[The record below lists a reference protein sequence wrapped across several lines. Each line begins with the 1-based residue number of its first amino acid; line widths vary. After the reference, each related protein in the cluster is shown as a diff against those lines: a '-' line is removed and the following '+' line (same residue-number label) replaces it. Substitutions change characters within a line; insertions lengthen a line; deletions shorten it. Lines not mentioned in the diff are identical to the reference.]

1 MNTKVE
7 IIKSILIPVIIGGI
21 TGFLISNFIDYNLIN
36 KPPLSPPSIVFPI
49 IWTILYI
56 LMGTS
61 YGILKTNNLIH
72 KETNL
77 IYYTQLLVNI
87 TWPIVFFVFK
97 WRFISIIWII
107 LLLALVTYMSINF
120 YKKNK
125 IAGLLQI
132 PYILWTIFATY
143 LTIGVYILN

>member
-1 MNTKVE
+1 MNKKVE

-61 YGILKTNNLIH
+61 YGILKTNNLID